1 MLAYFDCFCGI
12 SGDMTLGALID
23 SGVPVQWLKDH
34 LSRIPLAE
42 FDIRVS
48 PVSRHGIQAAAVQ
61 VETTDNQSSR
71 NYTDIRTLIESCP
84 LPERV
89 KSTSLNI
96 FDRLAQV
103 EARIHNCPLDQV
115 HFHEVGGIDAIIDIV
130 GTALGLDYLGIKKI
144 IASPITLG
152 SGFATCSHGKLPVP
166 VPATM
171 ALLTGVPV
179 KGSGIPHELVTP
191 TGAAI
196 ITSLTQRYEPMP
208 EMVIAK
214 VGYGAGQR
222 DIKDRPNL
230 LRLILAADAEISAD
244 ISAGMQEDQVSIVET
259 CIDDMNPELFGYLM
273 DRLFA
278 DGALDVY
285 WIPVHMKKNRP
296 GTMLQVICKEDAKSV
311 IMERILSETTT
322 LGVRHYSA
330 HRRLL
335 WREQLEIKTR
345 FGIIPVKRVTDPGGN
360 IRHVPEYE
368 ICRKIALKKNIPL
381 RLVYDT
387 IVREAGNEDDQ

>member
-34 LSRIPLAE
+34 LSRIPLTGFE
-42 FDIRVS
+42 IRVS
-48 PVSRHGIQAAAVQ
+48 PVSRHGIRAASVR
-61 VETTDNQSSR
+61 VETTDNQNSR
-71 NYTDIRTLIESCP
+71 NYTDIRSLIEGCP
-84 LPERV
+84 LPETV

-96 FDRLAQV
+96 FNRLAQV

-115 HFHEVGGIDAIIDIV
+115 HFHEIGGIDAIIDIV

-144 IASPITLG
+144 IASPIPLG
-152 SGFATCSHGKLPVP
+152 KGFTTCSHGKLPVP

-179 KGSGIPHELVTP
+179 RGSDIPHELVTP

-214 VGYGAGQR
+214 IGYGAGQR

-230 LRLILAADAEISAD
+230 LRLILATDSEISAD
-244 ISAGMQEDQVSIVET
+244 IGSGLQEDQVSIVET
-259 CIDDMNPELFGYLM
+259 CIDDMNPELFGHLM

-296 GTMLQVICKEDAKSV
+296 GTMLQAICKEDAKSV
-311 IMERILSETTT
+311 IISRILSETTT

-330 HRRLL
+330 HRKLL

-345 FGIIPVKRVTDPGGN
+345 FGTIPVKRVKDPVGN
-360 IRHVPEYE
+360 IRNVPEYE

-387 IVREAGNEDDQ
+387 IVREAGNENDQ